1 MHQLIYCLHETV
13 SWRNKF
19 HKNQLPPEGYTLNPF
34 FNQVISSYLQHI
46 NTTWKRTVLHD
57 YQRRKNIMKKK
68 AQQKTTSQLQF
79 LSFLSNTWLL
89 YKCITFVVFK
99 SGYRFVN
106 PRLSFSRSALTFPQR
121 LCAVRKES
129 ATEIQLTPGREEKKT
144 MTNSWT

>member
-1 MHQLIYCLHETV
+1 
-13 SWRNKF
+13 
-19 HKNQLPPEGYTLNPF
+19 
-34 FNQVISSYLQHI
+34 
-46 NTTWKRTVLHD
+46 
-57 YQRRKNIMKKK
+57 MKKK

-129 ATEIQLTPGREEKKT
+129 ATEIQLTPGREEKKNDDKLVDLT
-144 MTNSWT
+144 KKRRVRTRRSERTSADEDGNVSLALVPIDPQNFPAS